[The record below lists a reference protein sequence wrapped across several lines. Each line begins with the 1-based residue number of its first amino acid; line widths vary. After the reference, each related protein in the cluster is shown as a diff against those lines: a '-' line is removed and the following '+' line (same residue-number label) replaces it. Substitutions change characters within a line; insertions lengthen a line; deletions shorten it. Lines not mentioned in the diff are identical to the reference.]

1 MNYFFKYLIPQLLDY
16 FNNDVEQ
23 IKEFIPDVIM
33 KKYKNEIN
41 EYIKIEEV
49 KADETIN

>member
-23 IKEFIPDVIM
+23 IKEFIPKIIIQ
-33 KKYKNEIN
+33 KYENELN
-41 EYIKIEEV
+41 EYIKSEEE
-49 KADETIN
+49 KTDETTN